1 MVSPWPFAIWGM
13 DLIGP
18 LPTAKSGIKYVI
30 VAVDY
35 FTKWAE
41 AEPLA
46 TITSKKMISFV
57 TKNII
62 CRYGVPQKIITDNGT
77 QFESEEFQDFC
88 KRFKIQKSFS
98 AVSHPQANGQVE
110 AVNKIIKSTIKKQLE
125 RAKGGWVDK
134 LPLALWAY
142 ITTHKTA
149 TGHTPFSL
157 AYGSEAMIPVETE
170 VPSHRRIHFN
180 QAENEKLQLEA
191 LDLLDEKRDEA
202 NLRVAAHQQRIA
214 RHFNSKVRQR
224 SFEIGDLVL
233 KRIMTATGVFGPN
246 WEGPYV
252 IGQKLLDG
260 TFKLTTV
267 DGDQIPR
274 AWNSNHLRPYF
285 T

>member
-1 MVSPWPFAIWGM
+1 MVSPWPFAIWGI

-18 LPTAKSGIKYVI
+18 LPTAKSGIRYAI

-41 AEPLA
+41 SGPLA
-46 TITSKKMISFV
+46 TITSKKMMNFV

-77 QFESEEFQDFC
+77 QFKSEEFLDFC
-88 KRFKIQKSFS
+88 KQFKIQKSFS
-98 AVSHPQANGQVE
+98 AVAHPQANGQVE

-142 ITTHKTA
+142 RTTHKTA

-157 AYGSEAMIPVETE
+157 AYGSEAMISVEIE

-180 QAENEKLQLEA
+180 QAENEGLQLEA
-191 LDLLDEKRDEA
+191 FDFLDEKREEA
-202 NLRVAAHQQRIA
+202 QLRIAAHQQRIA
-214 RHFNSKVRQR
+214 RHFNSKV
-224 SFEIGDLVL
+224 
-233 KRIMTATGVFGPN
+233 PN
-246 WEGPYV
+246 
-252 IGQKLLDG
+252 
-260 TFKLTTV
+260 
-267 DGDQIPR
+267 
-274 AWNSNHLRPYF
+274 AALRLGI
-285 T
+285 